1 MAVHISS
8 EIIAQILALASAS
21 PDVEVCG
28 LLLGDGERVVELVPA
43 ANVAADPARHF
54 EIDPAVLIA
63 AYRQSRAGGSKLLG
77 HYHSHPS
84 GSVEPSACD
93 AEMAGAEGTLW
104 LIVSFHEYAL
114 WRVSGGGLH
123 GRFVREEIIG

>member
-28 LLLGDGERVVELVPA
+28 LLLGDGERVVQLLPA
-43 ANVAADPARHF
+43 ANVAGDPARRF
-54 EIDPAVLIA
+54 EIDPVVLIA
-63 AYRQSRAGGSKLLG
+63 AHRQSRAGGRKLLG
-77 HYHSHPS
+77 HFHSHPS

-104 LIVSFHEYAL
+104 LIVSSDDYAL
-114 WRVSGGGLH
+114 WRVRNGGLH
-123 GRFVREEIIG
+123 GRFVREAIIG

>member
-21 PDVEVCG
+21 PDTEVCG
-28 LLLGDGERVVELVPA
+28 LLLGEGDRVVELLPA
-43 ANVAADPARHF
+43 TNVAGDPARRF

-63 AYRQSRAGGSKLLG
+63 AHRQSRTGGWTLLG

-84 GSVEPSACD
+84 GSTEPSACD
-93 AEMAGAEGTLW
+93 AEMAGQEGTLW
-104 LIVSFHEYAL
+104 LIVSSAEYAL
-114 WRVSGGGLH
+114 WRVRNGGLH
-123 GRFVREEIIG
+123 GRFVQEEIVE